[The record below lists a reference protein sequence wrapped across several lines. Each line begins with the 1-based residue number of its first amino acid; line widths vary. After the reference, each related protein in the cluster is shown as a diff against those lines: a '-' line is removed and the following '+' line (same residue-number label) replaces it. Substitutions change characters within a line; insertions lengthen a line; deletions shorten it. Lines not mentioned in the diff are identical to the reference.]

1 MPAPSCWRRWAD
13 RTLSQGPGQPPRI
26 TEHPS
31 DATVP
36 RLSPVT
42 LNCQAAG
49 SPPPAV
55 RWVKDGRRL
64 AANTAHRVLLP
75 RGSLFFLS
83 VRRRDAGVYW
93 CVADNRHGRDAS
105 RNATLVVAVL
115 REEFRVRPL
124 DAEVTAGERV
134 TLACSPPKGDPPPTV
149 RWLRD
154 DTGLDLTAN
163 DRYHLAGE
171 GDLVIE
177 NVTQHDAGNYVCEAR
192 NYAQMKRLSAAARLT
207 VRAHSEAA
215 NGSSDVTTLPGGAA
229 ELTCPLA
236 DDGTGL
242 VRWRRVDGSP
252 LRGTNR
258 AHVLTIDDVTA
269 ADAGVYECGRGS
281 TSAAVSLTVHA
292 LPEFHKSP
300 SDRLAAAGSE
310 VMMDCDAAGY
320 PEPITFWTRGA
331 SAKAMFPGHEERS
344 LIIYSNGTLHIQ
356 RVRPADE
363 TLWSCFAVSEV
374 GSRASGGFLWV
385 GDPGP
390 TRAGSGVVRVTGGRA
405 ELPCPVTGGR
415 VTWHR
420 GDRPVLET
428 GMPAQVGEHGTLM
441 LSGVG
446 VADSG
451 RYRCTVTSAQG
462 RVNSSE
468 VRLRVTRPTEP
479 VTSPVTVTSA
489 AALNTTAIRLE
500 MQLQVS
506 TGRRAVLELL
516 VFFSPAASTS
526 MQWVQLPV
534 AASAGASASAE
545 VAGLRRDTTYQFF
558 VLPVTAEGVGLP
570 SNLLLQHTA
579 LGG

>member
-1 MPAPSCWRRWAD
+1 MAAARALCSAILLAALAD
-13 RTLSQGPGQPPRI
+13 RTLSQGFSEIETGQTLRSSCHTPTAIRQVRVSRPRI

-356 RVRPADE
+356 ATHAYLFPFDISRLTAPIR
-363 TLWSCFAVSEV
+363 CAVCWFLS
-374 GSRASGGFLWV
+374 GASRLGQ
-385 GDPGP
+385 
-390 TRAGSGVVRVTGGRA
+390 
-405 ELPCPVTGGR
+405 PCPG
-415 VTWHR
+415 
-420 GDRPVLET
+420 
-428 GMPAQVGEHGTLM
+428 
-441 LSGVG
+441 
-446 VADSG
+446 
-451 RYRCTVTSAQG
+451 
-462 RVNSSE
+462 
-468 VRLRVTRPTEP
+468 
-479 VTSPVTVTSA
+479 
-489 AALNTTAIRLE
+489 
-500 MQLQVS
+500 
-506 TGRRAVLELL
+506 
-516 VFFSPAASTS
+516 
-526 MQWVQLPV
+526 
-534 AASAGASASAE
+534 ASAGVGAQLAPTGCSGTLTAAGETATAASCRQPWLAE
-545 VAGLRRDTTYQFF
+545 HSSQIGTR
-558 VLPVTAEGVGLP
+558 
-570 SNLLLQHTA
+570 NWK
-579 LGG
+579 